1 MVCSSSSLHDSHCYH
16 FYRAY
21 LDLSCLFCFC
31 TFSPKYQG
39 HAMSGTF
46 SMAWLL
52 WVMSNLTS
60 RELKLK
66 LGNGAEEN
74 DKVVLK
80 KYIAQI

>member
-1 MVCSSSSLHDSHCYH
+1 
-16 FYRAY
+16 
-21 LDLSCLFCFC
+21 
-31 TFSPKYQG
+31 
-39 HAMSGTF
+39 MSGTF